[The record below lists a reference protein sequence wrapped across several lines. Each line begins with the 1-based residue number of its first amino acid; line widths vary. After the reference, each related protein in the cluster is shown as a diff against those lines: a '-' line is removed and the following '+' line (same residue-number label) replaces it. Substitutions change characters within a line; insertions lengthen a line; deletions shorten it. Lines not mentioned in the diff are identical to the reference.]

1 MTFNRKRNMIAN
13 EMEYRQALAT
23 MDALMEKYKD
33 GENSEA
39 DAELLR
45 LAQEIDAYETRLNL
59 TITKPLTLGEIVLDA
74 MHNRAISLA
83 ELAEKTG
90 LDAEH
95 LNAMIQGKAPFSL
108 DAVKRLYFALHLDA
122 QTVLE
127 HA

>member
-1 MTFNRKRNMIAN
+1 MIST
-13 EMEYRQALAT
+13 ETDYRQALAA
-23 MDALMEKYKD
+23 MNAHIEKYKD

-59 TITKPLTLGEIVLDA
+59 TITKPLTLGEIVLDT
-74 MHNRAISLA
+74 MHDRAISLA

-90 LDAEH
+90 LDAER
-95 LNAMIQGKAPFSL
+95 LNAMIQGKEPFSL
-108 DAVKRLYFALHLDA
+108 DAVKRLSFALHLDA